1 MFDLA
6 RRLLSIVYRSLDC
19 CCAACPTIEDYP
31 TLTLDLVS
39 DCAAF
44 DCEIP
49 LAAVA
54 EGIWDTGGAG
64 CVPQAIVTCD
74 DGEWILQPNV
84 SCSGIPTLTGSLTSS
99 SPLVITFPSVSWTD
113 IDNCCGGG
121 AGATYN
127 MSATVTL

>member
-1 MFDLA
+1 M
-6 RRLLSIVYRSLDC
+6 C
-19 CCAACPTIEDYP
+19 CKIPCITIGDYP
-31 TLTLDLVS
+31 NLYLDLVS

-54 EGIWDTGGAG
+54 PGIWDTGGAG
-64 CVPQAIVTCD
+64 CVPQAILTCD
-74 DGEWILQPNV
+74 DGDWLLQPNV
-84 SCSGIPTLTGSLTSS
+84 SCQGLPTLAGSITSLT
-99 SPLVITFPSVSWTD
+99 PLVITFPSMSWSD